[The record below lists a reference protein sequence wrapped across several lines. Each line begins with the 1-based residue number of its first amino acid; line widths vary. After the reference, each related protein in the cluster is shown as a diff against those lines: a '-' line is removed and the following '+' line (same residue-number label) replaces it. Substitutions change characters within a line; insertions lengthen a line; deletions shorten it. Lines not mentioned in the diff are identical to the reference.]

1 MKSIKINNE
10 IFYYKIKRISGH
22 HKSFYDAYFF
32 NTPNLKSNFFNYPKY
47 SNSIFKVELV
57 DVIYG
62 EIINTPYNITKIK
75 KAYQKYTK
83 TGEFSIIKEL
93 NF

>member
-1 MKSIKINNE
+1 MND
-10 IFYYKIKRISGH
+10 
-22 HKSFYDAYFF
+22 DAYFF
-32 NTPNLKSNFFNYPKY
+32 NTPNLKSNFFNYHKY

-75 KAYQKYTK
+75 KAYQKYIK